1 MTERPRTPPRREPLS
16 GRVARAVTLLI
27 TYAIKLVGLASA
39 FNQLLLQSSPKAFP
53 LAVAAFMMAGAQF
66 SEGFVLSVLDRMM
79 VTGSE
84 ARRQESSKEE
94 S

>member
-1 MTERPRTPPRREPLS
+1 MSMPAQQ

-39 FNQLLLQSSPKAFP
+39 FNQLLLQHDPRAFP

-66 SEGFVLSVLDRMM
+66 SEGLLLALLDRMM
-79 VTGSE
+79 INPGE
-84 ARRQESSKEE
+84 HQPKDGRP
-94 S
+94 